1 MLKSGDII
9 AKLVVAII
17 INQTICQTCGAV
29 WNVESGGSQQITWL
43 KNFPGSRRGL
53 RDWCGGG
60 AGAPG
65 WVHSGGEEIAKNR
78 LTHFL
83 WKLLEITFWF
93 QPGGRPGPLQGLPG
107 GRHGPRHFQV
117 LCLYTLGQETTFFLS
132 GEFTATSSTRWHRPP
147 FLTTAMTR
155 FYAVRDSSRWAG
167 NLLLENIA
175 MEYFWP
181 IFS

>member
-17 INQTICQTCGAV
+17 INQTCGAV
-29 WNVESGGSQQITWL
+29 WNVKSGGSQQIIL
-43 KNFPGSRRGL
+43 SKNVPGSRRGL

-65 WVHSGGEEIAKNR
+65 WVHSGGEEIAKIYFWN
-78 LTHFL
+78 LLKISL
-83 WKLLEITFWF
+83 WCF
-93 QPGGRPGPLQGLPG
+93 PGGRPGPLQGLPG

-117 LCLYTLGQETTFFLS
+117 FCLYTLSQETSFFLS

-147 FLTTAMTR
+147 FQTTAMTR
-155 FYAVRDSSRWAG
+155 FYAVRDSFRWAG
-167 NLLLENIA
+167 NSLLENIA
-175 MEYFWP
+175 MEYFLT
-181 IFS
+181 ISHICCR